1 MSNWILKENERLD
14 DLIRDGMK
22 IIQRTDGFCFSI
34 DSVLLAH
41 YVSIKNKDK
50 IADLG
55 TGTGSGQV
63 VYVNSQKHTVKIQFE
78 SNQVKI
84 LPWSEV
90 EEAENE

>member
-1 MSNWILKENERLD
+1 
-14 DLIRDGMK
+14 MK
-22 IIQRTDGFCFSI
+22 VITEE
-34 DSVLLAH
+34 
-41 YVSIKNKDK
+41 
-50 IADLG
+50 
-55 TGTGSGQV
+55 GSGQV